1 MKQLTFKIKP
11 LRERSII
18 SLIRAINQIPCRVFL
33 DLESGLATVKS
44 VHESMIEAVIKA
56 FSTNCKILKVGID
69 NTFRDETENHLSSEE
84 QLIAMNSDEGFAFPF
99 TLDNEFDEEE
109 ETSHQISKSLY
120 EVEEKYDTTKKKLSD
135 AEIALVDV
143 IGFALD
149 KLEPSKKAEEQVV
162 PFLADIGM
170 TTTEKILVQSFIVA
184 CGIKKVN
191 YENVIIGVHDAL
203 PKINEEI
210 IKNVL
215 KREFN
220 QWLKKYPTLKERC
233 SKISLMSLL
242 KVFVKRTCISETN

>member
-44 VHESMIEAVIKA
+44 VHESMIEAVIK
-56 FSTNCKILKVGID
+56 
-69 NTFRDETENHLSSEE
+69 E

-170 TTTEKILVQSFIVA
+170 TH
-184 CGIKKVN
+184 C
-191 YENVIIGVHDAL
+191 
-203 PKINEEI
+203 
-210 IKNVL
+210 L
-215 KREFN
+215 KSMRK
-220 QWLKKYPTLKERC
+220 L
-233 SKISLMSLL
+233 
-242 KVFVKRTCISETN
+242 